1 MRRITQ
7 LSDLRKWNRNISH
20 ISTGNINI
28 YKKATYKTGPFE
40 VIRSDASVFGF
51 RKNRYNRLKFLT
63 RLSYDYS
70 TINDLYS
77 IARFKSRFKS
87 SLKTVAKRRRNR

>member
-1 MRRITQ
+1 MGRIRQ
-7 LSDLRKWNRNISH
+7 LSDLRKWNRNISC
-20 ISTGNINI
+20 IAERNINI
-28 YKKATYKTGPFE
+28 YSKATMKTGPFE
-40 VIRSDASVFGF
+40 VIRSDASIFGF

-77 IARFKSRFKS
+77 MARFKS

>member
-1 MRRITQ
+1 MGRRIRQ
-7 LSDLRKWNRNISH
+7 LSDLRKWNRNISR
-20 ISTGNINI
+20 IAEGNINI
-28 YKKATYKTGPFE
+28 YSIATMKTGPFE
-40 VIRSDASVFGF
+40 VIRSDTSIFGF

-77 IARFKSRFKS
+77 IARFKS
-87 SLKTVAKRRRNR
+87 SLKTVARRRRNR